1 MNSGS
6 AKLFQP
12 EALFVEH
19 EARGYALT
27 HEILARL
34 AHLPV
39 QYIDSYHDMAARRLG
54 INRRIA
60 EEKRGLILAV
70 KKGELVK
77 RVERDLFRP
86 TPNEYY
92 IIHSMGCPFDCEYC
106 FLYDYLDHQ
115 RPTIFVNL
123 PDLLARL
130 HEVID
135 AHPGEGAFVFHAGEF
150 SDALAYDHL
159 TNLSQPL
166 VELFAQKTNARL
178 EMRTKSDYVENL
190 LGLEHGGRTV
200 VSWTFNAQEVAK
212 GIEHHTAS
220 LASRIG
226 AAQRVQAHGYWV
238 GLRFDPL
245 VWYPAWREGYREMIE
260 QIFTALDPEKISDIS
275 LGVFRATPG
284 LKHVVQQRVRRSWLL
299 TGEMVLCADGKY
311 RYSKPVR
318 REMYRAIVDWIRAAA
333 PEMKIASCME
343 SPEVAAICESF

>member
-1 MNSGS
+1 MNPSS

-12 EALFVEH
+12 ETIFVEH
-19 EARGYALT
+19 DARDYPLT
-27 HEILARL
+27 QEILARL
-34 AHLPV
+34 SHLPV
-39 QYIDSYHDMAARRLG
+39 QFIDSYHNMAARVLG
-54 INRRIA
+54 LNRRIA
-60 EEKRGLILAV
+60 AEKRALILAV

-77 RVERDLFRP
+77 HVERDLFRP

-92 IIHSMGCPFDCEYC
+92 IIHSMGCPYDCEYC

-115 RPTIFVNL
+115 SPTIFVNL
-123 PDLLARL
+123 PDLLTRL

-135 AHPGEGAFVFHAGEF
+135 AHTDEGDLIFHAGEF

-159 TNLSQPL
+159 TNLSKPL
-166 VELFAQKTNARL
+166 VELFAQKRNARL

-190 LGLEHGGRTV
+190 FGLTHRGRTV
-200 VSWTFNAQEVAK
+200 VSWTFNAHEVAK

-220 LASRIG
+220 LASRIA
-226 AAQRVQAHGYWV
+226 AAQRVQAEGYWV

-245 VWYPAWREGYREMIE
+245 VWYPAWREGYRKMIAE
-260 QIFTALDPEKISDIS
+260 IFSAIDPDRISDVS

-299 TGEMVLCADGKY
+299 TGEMVLCTDGKY

-318 REMYRAIVDWIRAAA
+318 REMYRRLAGWIRAHA
-333 PEMKIASCME
+333 PQVKIESCME
-343 SPEVAAICESF
+343 SPEVAAAL